1 MVIAATR
8 DTLIAAVFLYL
19 LCIRFGDERTD
30 ATTTTSA
37 NRARYF
43 DANVY
48 KTGKTVDLV
57 INAPPSPPP
66 PWHVEDDWECIPLR
80 GT

>member
-30 ATTTTSA
+30 DDDDDDERTARATSTRMYIK
-37 NRARYF
+37 RA
-43 DANVY
+43 
-48 KTGKTVDLV
+48 K
-57 INAPPSPPP
+57 PS
-66 PWHVEDDWECIPLR
+66 
-80 GT
+80 T

>member
-1 MVIAATR
+1 MVIAAMR

-30 ATTTTSA
+30 DGERT
-37 NRARYF
+37 ARYF

-48 KTGKTVDLV
+48 KTGKTIDLV
-57 INAPPSPPP
+57 MNAPR
-66 PWHVEDDWECIPLR
+66 HVEDDWECMALR

>member
-1 MVIAATR
+1 MVITATR

-30 ATTTTSA
+30 DDDERIT
-37 NRARYF
+37 RYL

-48 KTGKTVDLV
+48 KTGKTADLV
-57 INAPPSPPP
+57 MNAPR
-66 PWHVEDDWECIPLR
+66 R
-80 GT
+80 GTSKTIENV